1 MGRAARAER
10 DAGGSAARVAAR
22 RRPVGRS
29 RDDGRGAA
37 RASSPRGGR
46 PVRGGGPSSVARAF
60 KLGLLVL
67 AFCAIGF
74 FAVLVIDVGI
84 SMVSQVRLGETT
96 VVEVW
101 QKVVD
106 RFLDRDVPRTEPPKA
121 SGKERRRVAGAST
134 SSSASSSAS
143 SPSSGTG
150 PQRAPLP
157 ATRPEDDARHV
168 DGTPPRSDPE
178 REQIEQARR
187 RLDALLG
194 RL

>member
-1 MGRAARAER
+1 MGRAVRAER
-10 DAGGSAARVAAR
+10 ESGGSAARVAAR

-29 RDDGRGAA
+29 RDEGRGAA
-37 RASSPRGGR
+37 RAAPPRGGR
-46 PVRGGGPSSVARAF
+46 AARGGGPSGAARAF

-84 SMVSQVRLGETT
+84 SMVGQVRLGETT

-121 SGKERRRVAGAST
+121 PGKERRRVAGAST
-134 SSSASSSAS
+134 SSSSSSS
-143 SPSSGTG
+143 SSGSAG
-150 PQRAPLP
+150 AERAPLP
-157 ATRPEDDARHV
+157 AARPEDDARHV
-168 DGTPPRSDPE
+168 DGAPPRSDPE